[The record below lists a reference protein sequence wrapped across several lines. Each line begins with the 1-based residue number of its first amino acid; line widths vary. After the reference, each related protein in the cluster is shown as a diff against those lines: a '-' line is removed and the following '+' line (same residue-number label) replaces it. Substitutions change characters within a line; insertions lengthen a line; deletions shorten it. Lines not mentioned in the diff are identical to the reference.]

1 MANELKMSCSRRTAG
16 GSPVARRMRAQGDIP
31 AVVYGHGK
39 NINITLN
46 LHDFSQ
52 LMKKMHSEH
61 AVLTLDAEGEVVNV
75 LIKEIQRHRATHNI
89 QHVDFVVVDLD
100 EIVTVSVPI
109 ITLGDADG
117 VKNFGGI
124 MEVTLREVEIQ
135 CKAGSIPDDITVD
148 VSPLKLHEVL
158 RVANL
163 QVPEGVK
170 ILADPETPVVVIS
183 SSAAEDSAASE
194 ASGEAA
200 AEEPEVIT
208 ARKKEEEAEPE
219 APKGKK

>member
-1 MANELKMSCSRRTAG
+1 MANELKMSCARRTAG
-16 GSPVARRMRAQGDIP
+16 GSSVARRMRGQGDVP

-46 LHDFSQ
+46 LHDFTQ

-109 ITLGDADG
+109 ITIGDADG

-124 MEVTLREVEIQ
+124 MEVTLREVQIQ

-148 VSPLKLHEVL
+148 VTPLKLHEVL

-163 QVPEGVK
+163 VIPEGVK
-170 ILADPETPVVVIS
+170 VLADPETPVVVIS

-194 ASGEAA
+194 ASDEGA

>member
-1 MANELKMSCSRRTAG
+1 MENELKMSCAVRTAG
-16 GSPVARRMRAQGDIP
+16 GSSAARKMRAQGDIP

-39 NINITLN
+39 HINITLN

-61 AVLTLDAEGEVVNV
+61 AILTLDAEGEVVNV

-109 ITLGDADG
+109 IPVGDADG

-124 MEVTLREVEIQ
+124 MELTLREVEVQ
-135 CKAGSIPDDITVD
+135 CKAGNIPDDIRAD
-148 VSPLKLHEVL
+148 VTPLKLHEVL
-158 RVANL
+158 RVADL
-163 QVPEGVK
+163 PVPEGVT
-170 ILADPETPVVVIS
+170 ILADPETAVVVIS

-194 ASGEAA
+194 TAA
-200 AEEPEVIT
+200 EGAEEPEVIT

>member
-1 MANELKMSCSRRTAG
+1 MANELKMSCARRTAG
-16 GSPVARRMRAQGDIP
+16 GSSVARRMRGQGDVP

-46 LHDFSQ
+46 LHDFTQ
-52 LMKKMHSEH
+52 LMKQMHSEH

-109 ITLGDADG
+109 ITIGDADG

-124 MEVTLREVEIQ
+124 MEVTLREVQIQ

-148 VSPLKLHEVL
+148 VTPLKLHEVL

-163 QVPEGVK
+163 VIPEGVK
-170 ILADPETPVVVIS
+170 VLADPETPVVVIS

>member
-1 MANELKMSCSRRTAG
+1 MANELKMSCARRTAG
-16 GSPVARRMRAQGDIP
+16 GSSVARRMRGQGDVP

-46 LHDFSQ
+46 LHDFTQ

-109 ITLGDADG
+109 ITIGDADG

-124 MEVTLREVEIQ
+124 MEVTLREVQIQ

-148 VSPLKLHEVL
+148 VTPLKLHEVL

-163 QVPEGVK
+163 VIPEGVK
-170 ILADPETPVVVIS
+170 VLADPETPVVVIS
-183 SSAAEDSAASE
+183 SSAAEDSAASTAE
-194 ASGEAA
+194 GEAA

>member
-1 MANELKMSCSRRTAG
+1 MENELKMSCARRTAG
-16 GSPVARRMRAQGDIP
+16 GSSTARRMRAQGEVP

-39 NINITLN
+39 HINITLN

-61 AVLTLDAEGEVVNV
+61 AILTLDAEGEVVNV

-124 MEVTLREVEIQ
+124 MELTLREVEVQ
-135 CKAGSIPDDITVD
+135 CKAGNIPDDIRVD
-148 VSPLKLHEVL
+148 VTPLKLHEVL
-158 RVANL
+158 RVADL
-163 QVPEGVK
+163 KVPEGVTV
-170 ILADPETPVVVIS
+170 LADPETAVVVIS

-194 ASGEAA
+194 ASAEG

-208 ARKKEEEAEPE
+208 ARKKDEEAEAE

>member
-1 MANELKMSCSRRTAG
+1 MANELKMSCARRTAG
-16 GSPVARRMRAQGDIP
+16 GSSVARRMRGQGDVP

-46 LHDFSQ
+46 LHDFTQ

-109 ITLGDADG
+109 ITIGDADG

-124 MEVTLREVEIQ
+124 MEVTLREVQIQ

-148 VSPLKLHEVL
+148 VTPLKLHEVL

-163 QVPEGVK
+163 VIPEGVK
-170 ILADPETPVVVIS
+170 VLADPETPVVVIS

-194 ASGEAA
+194 ASGEAT

>member
-1 MANELKMSCSRRTAG
+1 
-16 GSPVARRMRAQGDIP
+16 MRGQGDVP

-46 LHDFSQ
+46 LHDFTQ

-109 ITLGDADG
+109 ITIGDADG

-124 MEVTLREVEIQ
+124 MEVTLREVQIQ

-148 VSPLKLHEVL
+148 VTPLKLHEVL

-163 QVPEGVK
+163 VIPEGVK
-170 ILADPETPVVVIS
+170 VLADPETPVVVIS
-183 SSAAEDSAASE
+183 SSAAEDSAASATE
-194 ASGEAA
+194 GEGA

>member
-1 MANELKMSCSRRTAG
+1 MANELKMSCARRTAG
-16 GSPVARRMRAQGDIP
+16 GSSVARRMRTQGDVP

-46 LHDFSQ
+46 LHDFTQ

-109 ITLGDADG
+109 ITIGDADG

-124 MEVTLREVEIQ
+124 MEVTLREVQIQ

-148 VSPLKLHEVL
+148 VTPLKLHEVL

-163 QVPEGVK
+163 VIPEGVK
-170 ILADPETPVVVIS
+170 VLADPETPVVVIS
-183 SSAAEDSAASE
+183 SSAAEDSAASAE
-194 ASGEAA
+194 EGEAA

>member
-1 MANELKMSCSRRTAG
+1 MANELKMSCARRTAG
-16 GSPVARRMRAQGDIP
+16 GSSVARRMRGQGDVP

-46 LHDFSQ
+46 LHDFTQ

-109 ITLGDADG
+109 ITIGDADG

-124 MEVTLREVEIQ
+124 MEVTLREVQIQ

-148 VSPLKLHEVL
+148 VTPLKLHEVL

-163 QVPEGVK
+163 VIPEGVK
-170 ILADPETPVVVIS
+170 VLADPETPVVVIS

>member
-1 MANELKMSCSRRTAG
+1 MANELKMSCARRTAG
-16 GSPVARRMRAQGDIP
+16 GSSVARRMRGQGDVP

-46 LHDFSQ
+46 LHDFTQ

-109 ITLGDADG
+109 ITIGDADG

-124 MEVTLREVEIQ
+124 MEVTLREVQIQ

-148 VSPLKLHEVL
+148 VTPLKLHEVL

-163 QVPEGVK
+163 VIPEGVK
-170 ILADPETPVVVIS
+170 VLADPETPVVVIS
-183 SSAAEDSAASE
+183 SSAAEDSAASDAE
-194 ASGEAA
+194 GEAA

>member
-1 MANELKMSCSRRTAG
+1 
-16 GSPVARRMRAQGDIP
+16 MRGQGDVP

-46 LHDFSQ
+46 LHDFTQ

-109 ITLGDADG
+109 ITIGDADG

-124 MEVTLREVEIQ
+124 MEVTLREVQIQ

-148 VSPLKLHEVL
+148 VTPLKLHEVL

-163 QVPEGVK
+163 VIPEGVK
-170 ILADPETPVVVIS
+170 VLADPETPVVVIS
-183 SSAAEDSAASE
+183 SSAAEDSAASDAE
-194 ASGEAA
+194 GEAA

>member
-1 MANELKMSCSRRTAG
+1 MENELKMSCAVRTAG
-16 GSPVARRMRAQGDIP
+16 GSSAARKMRAQGDIP

-39 NINITLN
+39 HINITLN

-61 AVLTLDAEGEVVNV
+61 AILTLDAEGEVVNV

-109 ITLGDADG
+109 IPVGDADG

-124 MEVTLREVEIQ
+124 MELTLR
-135 CKAGSIPDDITVD
+135 AA
-148 VSPLKLHEVL
+148 L
-158 RVANL
+158 R
-163 QVPEGVK
+163 
-170 ILADPETPVVVIS
+170 
-183 SSAAEDSAASE
+183 E
-194 ASGEAA
+194 A
-200 AEEPEVIT
+200 
-208 ARKKEEEAEPE
+208 
-219 APKGKK
+219 

>member
-1 MANELKMSCSRRTAG
+1 MANELKMSCARRTAG
-16 GSPVARRMRAQGDIP
+16 GSSVARRMRGQGDVP

-46 LHDFSQ
+46 LHDFTQ

-109 ITLGDADG
+109 ITIGDADG

-124 MEVTLREVEIQ
+124 MEVTLREVQIQ

-148 VSPLKLHEVL
+148 VTPLKLHEVL

-163 QVPEGVK
+163 VIPEGVK
-170 ILADPETPVVVIS
+170 VLADPETPVVVIS

-194 ASGEAA
+194 ASGEGA

>member
-1 MANELKMSCSRRTAG
+1 MANELKMSCARRTAG
-16 GSPVARRMRAQGDIP
+16 GSSVARRMRGQGDVP

-46 LHDFSQ
+46 LHDFTQ

-109 ITLGDADG
+109 ITIGDADG

-124 MEVTLREVEIQ
+124 MEVTLREVQIQ

-148 VSPLKLHEVL
+148 VTPLKLHEVL

-163 QVPEGVK
+163 VIPEGVK
-170 ILADPETPVVVIS
+170 VLADPETPVVVIS
-183 SSAAEDSAASE
+183 SSAAEDSAASATE
-194 ASGEAA
+194 GEAA

>member
-1 MANELKMSCSRRTAG
+1 MANELKMSCARRTAG
-16 GSPVARRMRAQGDIP
+16 GSSVARRMRGQGDVP

-46 LHDFSQ
+46 LHDFTQ

-109 ITLGDADG
+109 ITIGDADG

-124 MEVTLREVEIQ
+124 MEVTLREVQIQ

-148 VSPLKLHEVL
+148 VTPLKLHEVL

-163 QVPEGVK
+163 VIPEGVK
-170 ILADPETPVVVIS
+170 VLDDPETPVVVIS
-183 SSAAEDSAASE
+183 SSAAEDSAASDAE
-194 ASGEAA
+194 GEAA

>member
-1 MANELKMSCSRRTAG
+1 
-16 GSPVARRMRAQGDIP
+16 MRGQGDVP

-46 LHDFSQ
+46 LHDFTQ

-109 ITLGDADG
+109 ITIGDADG

-124 MEVTLREVEIQ
+124 MEVTLREVQIQ

-148 VSPLKLHEVL
+148 VTPLKLHEVL

-163 QVPEGVK
+163 VIPEGVK
-170 ILADPETPVVVIS
+170 VLADPETPVVVIS
-183 SSAAEDSAASE
+183 SSAAEDSAASAE
-194 ASGEAA
+194 EGEAA

>member
-1 MANELKMSCSRRTAG
+1 
-16 GSPVARRMRAQGDIP
+16 MRGQGDVP

-46 LHDFSQ
+46 LHDFTQ

-109 ITLGDADG
+109 ITIGDADG

-124 MEVTLREVEIQ
+124 MEVTLREVQIQ

-148 VSPLKLHEVL
+148 VTPLKLHEVL

-163 QVPEGVK
+163 VIPEGVK
-170 ILADPETPVVVIS
+170 VLADPETPVVVIS

>member
-1 MANELKMSCSRRTAG
+1 MANELKMSCARRTAG
-16 GSPVARRMRAQGDIP
+16 GSSVARRMRGQGDVP

-46 LHDFSQ
+46 LHDFTQ

-109 ITLGDADG
+109 ITIGDADG

-124 MEVTLREVEIQ
+124 MEVTLREVQIQ

-148 VSPLKLHEVL
+148 VTPLKLHEVL

-163 QVPEGVK
+163 VIPEGVK
-170 ILADPETPVVVIS
+170 VLADPETPVVVIS
-183 SSAAEDSAASE
+183 SSAAEDSAASAE
-194 ASGEAA
+194 EGEAA